1 MRFIAVIG
9 ANRGQTP
16 GIQLHAEHALMRANG
31 LMFGR
36 FREAG
41 LDACIGFDYTQID
54 GRLMMAAGQKKATRC
69 VAMKCNRLLPREGDT
84 CFTGQDQERV
94 ILAHIKPFNNKLNN
108 YKFII
113 NYFYSYYAYI

>member
-31 LMFGR
+31 LLFGR

-41 LDACIGFDYTQID
+41 LDAYIGFDYTQIE
-54 GRLMMAAGQKKATRC
+54 MQQA
-69 VAMKCNRLLPREGDT
+69 
-84 CFTGQDQERV
+84 FTKRG
-94 ILAHIKPFNNKLNN
+94 
-108 YKFII
+108 
-113 NYFYSYYAYI
+113 